1 MQDRDFLPASTEQD
15 TEACRWHKAN
25 SHDLKDME
33 TFLRLHEPYLVAA
46 ASRFITYTQTGT
58 PPGELLIC
66 RDAQNTIQS
75 FVFRSGAI
83 LHPFFHGCSSER
95 AEKIICRM
103 LKQPFLKK
111 IYSVQGLTED
121 VSIAEKALESS
132 GYTLRD
138 AFDYY
143 LMSLTET
150 VRLPSQPDGLELV
163 VNPTL
168 EALYQLQAAY
178 EQEEVIP
185 SHGSFNEKHC
195 RQGVARILREELL
208 VYGEYQ
214 GLPAAKANTNAASY
228 NYRQIGGVYV
238 RPELRGLGIGTYIVA
253 ALVERIQQSGA
264 AVSLFVKKRNQSAIR
279 VYEKLGFKTI
289 GEYRISYY

>member
-1 MQDRDFLPASTEQD
+1 MQDRELLPASTEQY

-25 SHDLKDME
+25 NRDLGAIE
-33 TFLRLHEPYLVAA
+33 TFLRVHEPFLVAA
-46 ASRFITYTQTGT
+46 ASRFITYTQTGA

-66 RDAQNTIQS
+66 QNADNTIQS

-103 LKQPFLKK
+103 LKQQFFKK

-121 VSIAEKALESS
+121 VRIAERALKSS
-132 GYTLRD
+132 GYSMRD
-138 AFDYY
+138 SFDYY
-143 LMSLTET
+143 LMNLTET
-150 VRLPSQPDGLELV
+150 VRLPLKPDGLELV

-185 SHGSFNEKHC
+185 SHGSFSEKHC
-195 RQGVARILREELL
+195 RQGVERILREELL

-228 NYRQIGGVYV
+228 RYRQIGGVYV
-238 RPELRGLGIGTYIVA
+238 RPDLRGLGIGTYVVA
-253 ALVERIQQSGA
+253 ALVERIQQTGA
-264 AVSLFVKKRNQSAIR
+264 AVSLFVKKRNQSAIK